1 MPPALGSPPVSPTKT
16 PRSQEAKHESQ
27 HQQPEPAPEQPAGEA
42 ERETMKEYWT
52 EHSTACSVQEMMLDD
67 GAEKIEQAD
76 REEILSLLPAHLEGK
91 RVLELAAGVYR
102 MNPRSRTSPENP
114 SRLAKS
120 ATMSREIRLEQP
132 ETPASV
138 FGCSINIVLRQ
149 IF

>member
-1 MPPALGSPPVSPTKT
+1 MWVRLAPSCSG
-16 PRSQEAKHESQ
+16 KHESQ
-27 HQQPEPAPEQPAGEA
+27 HQQLEHAPEQPGEA

-132 ETPASV
+132 ETPSPPV
-138 FGCSINIVLRQ
+138 FDCSNVVLRRL
-149 IF
+149 F